1 MPAYKCDNGKY
12 RWGATGSCKYDS
24 KQQAEDDNKD
34 YYRNITIV
42 SGSPCSGKNTYVR
55 KNKKRGDIVW
65 DFDKI
70 HSALTDES
78 THNHIE
84 QVRKYIF
91 SMRDTFYNDL
101 ENEKDLRVWIINSSP
116 IRSVRNELAKRLNA
130 NIVYL
135 KRTKEECLKVAE
147 NERPEEWKGYIENYF
162 ERFEDIEE
170 NENIN
175 IIEVKAL
182 SDIDFTPTQ
191 GMIDEARKGLEW
203 RKEFGRGGT
212 EVGIRTARMII
223 NNELTPDRVT
233 RMFSFH
239 SRHQVDKE
247 AEGYNSGEKGYP
259 SNGRIAIALWGGDAG
274 FSWSERKREEIKEE
288 EEKRVSA
295 KIKTSLEN
303 KRDEHNEEIK
313 ELSLDWDA
321 SVTLPML
328 EKVFD
333 RGVGAYNTNP
343 QSVRPSVKSPEQWAL
358 ARVNS
363 FLYAMKKGKFRS
375 GKHDTD
381 LLPSKH
387 PVKKEMEEKKLDMNI
402 DCNDCLKNK
411 RELVGT
417 IITDGIELPLFSTK
431 EEAEKMAEELGGS
444 GSHPHSIDGKEYF
457 MPFDSHEQCKMMM
470 SKDENMEEE
479 VVMEE
484 SYHYDKDEEEDEKKF
499 RNNNPNV
506 EKRTFNLESKIETR
520 EVDGKERNVVVGYG
534 SVYNSRSENLGGFYE
549 YISEGA
555 FTDELINSS
564 DVRAL
569 INHDPNLI
577 LARSKNGKGTLK
589 LNADSKG
596 LKYEFEMPDTSYAR
610 DLLINMKN
618 NNLNQSSFAFTIPS
632 GGDEWSSDEA
642 GNNIRTINKIDRLF
656 DISVVTYPAY
666 SQAASD
672 VMVAQRGLKEYK
684 ETKKLVKHSL
694 LGLKIEI
701 NKRK

>member
-1 MPAYKCDNGKY
+1 MPAEKCNNGKW

-55 KNKKRGDIVW
+55 NNKKRGDIVW

-101 ENEKDLRVWIINSSP
+101 EKEKDLRVWIINSSP

-135 KRTKEECLKVAE
+135 KRSKDECLRVAE

-170 NENIN
+170 NENVN

-182 SDIDFTPTQ
+182 SDIDLTPTQ

-274 FSWSERKREEIKEE
+274 FSWSERKRAEIVEE

-313 ELSLDWDA
+313 ELSLDWDG
-321 SVTLPML
+321 SVTLSML

-343 QSVRPSVKSPEQWAL
+343 QSVRPSVQSPEQWAL

-381 LLPSKH
+381 LLPSNH
-387 PVKKEMEEKKLDMNI
+387 PVKKEMEEKMNDMKIEKRHIREIIEDDKTITIVYGKSDEWEGYIDNDMN
-402 DCNDCLKNK
+402 D
-411 RELVGT
+411 T
-417 IITDGIELPLFSTK
+417 
-431 EEAEKMAEELGGS
+431 
-444 GSHPHSIDGKEYF
+444 
-457 MPFDSHEQCKMMM
+457 
-470 SKDENMEEE
+470 MEEE
-479 VVMEE
+479 EVIEE
-484 SYHYDKDEEEDEKKF
+484 SYHYDKEEEEDEKTF
-499 RNNNPNV
+499 RNNNHNV

-520 EVDGKERNVVVGYG
+520 EVDGKEKNIVVGYG

-577 LARSKNGKGTLK
+577 LARSKNGEGTLK
-589 LNADSKG
+589 LKADAKG
-596 LKYEFEMPDTSYAR
+596 LRYEFEMPDTSYAR

-666 SQAASD
+666 SQADSD
-672 VMVAQRGLKEYK
+672 VMVAQRGLKEFE

>member
-12 RWGATGSCKYDS
+12 RWGATGSCKYNS
-24 KQQAEDDNKD
+24 KQEAEDDNKD
-34 YYRNITIV
+34 YYR
-42 SGSPCSGKNTYVR
+42 
-55 KNKKRGDIVW
+55 
-65 DFDKI
+65 
-70 HSALTDES
+70 ALTD
-78 THNHIE
+78 I
-84 QVRKYIF
+84 
-91 SMRDTFYNDL
+91 DL
-101 ENEKDLRVWIINSSP
+101 
-116 IRSVRNELAKRLNA
+116 
-130 NIVYL
+130 
-135 KRTKEECLKVAE
+135 
-147 NERPEEWKGYIENYF
+147 
-162 ERFEDIEE
+162 
-170 NENIN
+170 
-175 IIEVKAL
+175 
-182 SDIDFTPTQ
+182 TPTQ
-191 GMIDEARKGLEW
+191 GMIDEAKKGLEW

-274 FSWSERKREEIKEE
+274 FSWSERKREEIVEE

-295 KIKTSLEN
+295 KIKTALEN

-321 SVTLPML
+321 SVNLPML

-343 QSVRPSVKSPEQWAL
+343 QSVRPTVKSPEQWAL
-358 ARVNS
+358 ARVGS

-381 LLPSKH
+381 LLPSNH
-387 PVKKEMEEKKLDMNI
+387 PVKKEMEEKMNNMKIEKRHIREIIEDEKSFIIVYVKSDEWEGYIDNDM
-402 DCNDCLKNK
+402 
-411 RELVGT
+411 T
-417 IITDGIELPLFSTK
+417 
-431 EEAEKMAEELGGS
+431 M
-444 GSHPHSIDGKEYF
+444 
-457 MPFDSHEQCKMMM
+457 Q
-470 SKDENMEEE
+470 EEE
-479 VVMEE
+479 VMEE
-484 SYHYDKDEEEDEKKF
+484 SYHYDKEEEEDEKTF

-589 LNADSKG
+589 LKADAKV
-596 LKYEFEMPDTSYAR
+596 LRYEFEMPDTSYAR

-666 SQAASD
+666 SQADSD

>member
-42 SGSPCSGKNTYVR
+42 SGSPCSGKNTFVR
-55 KNKKRGDIVW
+55 NNKKRGDIVW

-135 KRTKEECLKVAE
+135 KRTKEECLRVAE

-182 SDIDFTPTQ
+182 NDIDFTPTQ
-191 GMIDEARKGLEW
+191 GMIDEAKKGLEW

-274 FSWSERKREEIKEE
+274 FSFSERKRDEIVEE

-295 KIKTSLEN
+295 KIKTALEN

-321 SVTLPML
+321 SVSLPML

-358 ARVNS
+358 ARVGS

-381 LLPSKH
+381 LLPSNH
-387 PVKKEMEEKKLDMNI
+387 PVKKEMEEKMNDMKIEKRHIREIIEDDKTITIVYGKSDEWEGYIDNDMN
-402 DCNDCLKNK
+402 D
-411 RELVGT
+411 T
-417 IITDGIELPLFSTK
+417 
-431 EEAEKMAEELGGS
+431 
-444 GSHPHSIDGKEYF
+444 
-457 MPFDSHEQCKMMM
+457 
-470 SKDENMEEE
+470 MEEE
-479 VVMEE
+479 EVIEE
-484 SYHYDKDEEEDEKKF
+484 SYNKEDEEEDEKTF

-577 LARSKNGKGTLK
+577 LARSKNGEGTLK
-589 LNADSKG
+589 LNADAKG

-666 SQAASD
+666 SQADSD
-672 VMVAQRGLKEYK
+672 VMVAQRGLKEFE

>member
-55 KNKKRGDIVW
+55 NNKKRGDIVW
-65 DFDKI
+65 DFDQI

-78 THNHIE
+78 THNHIK

-135 KRTKEECLKVAE
+135 KRSKDECLRVAE

-182 SDIDFTPTQ
+182 SDIDLTPTQ

-259 SNGRIAIALWGGDAG
+259 SNGRIAIALWGGDFG
-274 FSWSERKREEIKEE
+274 FSFSERKREEIKEE

-295 KIKTSLEN
+295 KIKTALEN

-313 ELSLDWDA
+313 ELSLDWDG

-343 QSVRPSVKSPEQWAL
+343 QSVRPTVKSPEQWAL
-358 ARVNS
+358 ARTNS

-381 LLPSKH
+381 LLPSNH
-387 PVKKEMEEKKLDMNI
+387 PVKKEMEEKMNNMKIEKRHIREIIEDDKTITIVYGKSDEWEGYIDNDMN
-402 DCNDCLKNK
+402 D
-411 RELVGT
+411 T
-417 IITDGIELPLFSTK
+417 
-431 EEAEKMAEELGGS
+431 
-444 GSHPHSIDGKEYF
+444 
-457 MPFDSHEQCKMMM
+457 
-470 SKDENMEEE
+470 MEEE
-479 VVMEE
+479 EVMEE
-484 SYHYDKDEEEDEKKF
+484 SYHYDKDEEEDEKTF

-520 EVDGKERNVVVGYG
+520 DVDGKERNVVVGYG

-555 FTDELINSS
+555 FTDKLINSS

-577 LARSKNGKGTLK
+577 LARSKNGEGTLK
-589 LNADSKG
+589 LNADAKG

-632 GGDEWSSDEA
+632 GGDEWSSDDA

-666 SQAASD
+666 SQADSD
-672 VMVAQRGLKEYK
+672 VMVAQRGLKEFE

>member
-1 MPAYKCDNGKY
+1 
-12 RWGATGSCKYDS
+12 
-24 KQQAEDDNKD
+24 
-34 YYRNITIV
+34 
-42 SGSPCSGKNTYVR
+42 
-55 KNKKRGDIVW
+55 
-65 DFDKI
+65 
-70 HSALTDES
+70 
-78 THNHIE
+78 
-84 QVRKYIF
+84 
-91 SMRDTFYNDL
+91 
-101 ENEKDLRVWIINSSP
+101 
-116 IRSVRNELAKRLNA
+116 
-130 NIVYL
+130 
-135 KRTKEECLKVAE
+135 
-147 NERPEEWKGYIENYF
+147 
-162 ERFEDIEE
+162 
-170 NENIN
+170 
-175 IIEVKAL
+175 
-182 SDIDFTPTQ
+182 
-191 GMIDEARKGLEW
+191 MIDEAKKGLEW

-223 NNELTPDRVT
+223 NNELTADRVT

-274 FSWSERKREEIKEE
+274 FSWSERKRKEIVEE

-295 KIKTSLEN
+295 KIKIALEN
-303 KRDEHNEEIK
+303 KRDEHNEDIK
-313 ELSLDWDA
+313 ELSLDWDG

-333 RGVGAYNTNP
+333 RGVGAYHNNP

-387 PVKKEMEEKKLDMNI
+387 PVKKEMEEKMNNMNI
-402 DCNDCLKNK
+402 DCNDCFRNK

-417 IITDGIELPLFSTK
+417 MITDGIELPLFSTK
-431 EEAEKMAEELGGS
+431 EEAEKMAEEMGGS
-444 GSHPHSIDGKEYF
+444 GSHIHTLDGKEYF
-457 MPFDSHEQCKMMM
+457 MPFDSHEQCMMMM
-470 SKDENMEEE
+470 SKDKDMEEE
-479 VVMEE
+479 EIMEE
-484 SYHYDKDEEEDEKKF
+484 SYHYDKDEEEDEKTF

-520 EVDGKERNVVVGYG
+520 EIDGKERNVVVGYG

-589 LNADSKG
+589 LNADAKG
-596 LKYEFEMPDTSYAR
+596 LRYEFEMPDTSYAR

-632 GGDEWSSDEA
+632 GGDEWSSDDA
-642 GNNIRTINKIDRLF
+642 GNNIRTINKIDKLF

-666 SQAASD
+666 SQADSD
-672 VMVAQRGLKEYK
+672 LMVAQRGLKEYK
-684 ETKKLVKHSL
+684 KTKKLVKHSL

>member
-55 KNKKRGDIVW
+55 NNKKRGDIVW

-101 ENEKDLRVWIINSSP
+101 EKEKDLRVWIINSSP
-116 IRSVRNELAKRLNA
+116 IKSVRNELAKRLNA

-135 KRTKEECLKVAE
+135 KRTKEECLRVAE

-274 FSWSERKREEIKEE
+274 FSWSERKRSEIVEE

-295 KIKTSLEN
+295 KIKTALEN

-313 ELSLDWDA
+313 ELSLDWDG
-321 SVTLPML
+321 SVSLPML

-358 ARVNS
+358 ARVGS

-387 PVKKEMEEKKLDMNI
+387 PVKKEMEEKMNDMKIEKRHIREIIEDDKTITIVYGKSDEWEGYIDNDMN
-402 DCNDCLKNK
+402 D
-411 RELVGT
+411 T
-417 IITDGIELPLFSTK
+417 
-431 EEAEKMAEELGGS
+431 
-444 GSHPHSIDGKEYF
+444 
-457 MPFDSHEQCKMMM
+457 
-470 SKDENMEEE
+470 MEEE
-479 VVMEE
+479 EVMEE
-484 SYHYDKDEEEDEKKF
+484 SYNKEDEEEDEKTF

-520 EVDGKERNVVVGYG
+520 EVDGKEKNVVVGYG

-577 LARSKNGKGTLK
+577 LARSKNGEGTLK
-589 LNADSKG
+589 LNADAKG

-632 GGDEWSSDEA
+632 GGDEWSSDDA

-666 SQAASD
+666 SQADSD

>member
-1 MPAYKCDNGKY
+1 MPAEKCNNGKW

-42 SGSPCSGKNTYVR
+42 SGSPCSGKNTYV
-55 KNKKRGDIVW
+55 KNNKKRGDIVW

-101 ENEKDLRVWIINSSP
+101 EKEKDLRVWIINSSP

-135 KRTKEECLKVAE
+135 KRSKDECLRVAE

-182 SDIDFTPTQ
+182 SDIDLTPTQ

-274 FSWSERKREEIKEE
+274 FSWSERKRAEIVEE

-295 KIKTSLEN
+295 KIKTALEN

-313 ELSLDWDA
+313 ELSLDWDG
-321 SVTLPML
+321 SVTLSML

-343 QSVRPSVKSPEQWAL
+343 QSVRPSVQSPEQWAL

-381 LLPSKH
+381 LLPSNH
-387 PVKKEMEEKKLDMNI
+387 PVKKEMEEKMNNMKIEKRHIREIIEDDNTITIVYGKSDEWEGYIDNDMN
-402 DCNDCLKNK
+402 D
-411 RELVGT
+411 T
-417 IITDGIELPLFSTK
+417 
-431 EEAEKMAEELGGS
+431 
-444 GSHPHSIDGKEYF
+444 
-457 MPFDSHEQCKMMM
+457 
-470 SKDENMEEE
+470 MEEE
-479 VVMEE
+479 EVMEE
-484 SYHYDKDEEEDEKKF
+484 SYHYDKEEEEDEKTF

-520 EVDGKERNVVVGYG
+520 EVDGKEKNIVVGYG

-577 LARSKNGKGTLK
+577 LARSKDG
-589 LNADSKG
+589 S
-596 LKYEFEMPDTSYAR
+596 
-610 DLLINMKN
+610 
-618 NNLNQSSFAFTIPS
+618 
-632 GGDEWSSDEA
+632 
-642 GNNIRTINKIDRLF
+642 
-656 DISVVTYPAY
+656 
-666 SQAASD
+666 
-672 VMVAQRGLKEYK
+672 
-684 ETKKLVKHSL
+684 
-694 LGLKIEI
+694 
-701 NKRK
+701 

>member
-42 SGSPCSGKNTYVR
+42 SGSPCSGKNTFVR
-55 KNKKRGDIVW
+55 NNKKRGDIVW

-84 QVRKYIF
+84 HVRKYIF
-91 SMRDTFYNDL
+91 SIRDTFYNDL

-135 KRTKEECLKVAE
+135 KRSKEECLRVAD

-170 NENIN
+170 NENVN
-175 IIEVKAL
+175 IIEIKAL
-182 SDIDFTPTQ
+182 SDIDLTPTQ

-274 FSWSERKREEIKEE
+274 FSWSERKRDEIVEE

-387 PVKKEMEEKKLDMNI
+387 PVKKEMEEKMNNMKIEKRHIREIIEDDKTITIVYGKSDEWEGYIDNDMN
-402 DCNDCLKNK
+402 D
-411 RELVGT
+411 T
-417 IITDGIELPLFSTK
+417 
-431 EEAEKMAEELGGS
+431 
-444 GSHPHSIDGKEYF
+444 
-457 MPFDSHEQCKMMM
+457 
-470 SKDENMEEE
+470 MEEE
-479 VVMEE
+479 EVMQE
-484 SYHYDKDEEEDEKKF
+484 SYDKDEEEDEKTF

-520 EVDGKERNVVVGYG
+520 EIDGKERNVVVGYG

-577 LARSKNGKGTLK
+577 LARSKNGEGTLK
-589 LNADSKG
+589 LNADAKG

-632 GGDEWSSDEA
+632 GGDEWSSDDA

-666 SQAASD
+666 SQADSD

>member
-42 SGSPCSGKNTYVR
+42 SGSPCSGKNTFVR

-135 KRTKEECLKVAE
+135 KRSKEECLRVAD

-170 NENIN
+170 NENVN
-175 IIEVKAL
+175 IIEIKAL
-182 SDIDFTPTQ
+182 SDIDLTPTQ
-191 GMIDEARKGLEW
+191 GMIDEAKKGLEW

-274 FSWSERKREEIKEE
+274 FSFSERKREEIVEE

-295 KIKTSLEN
+295 KIKTALEN

-313 ELSLDWDA
+313 GLSLDWDG

-358 ARVNS
+358 ARVGS

-387 PVKKEMEEKKLDMNI
+387 PVKKEMEEKMNDMKIEKRHIREIIEDDKTITIVYGKSDEWEGYIDNDMN
-402 DCNDCLKNK
+402 D
-411 RELVGT
+411 T
-417 IITDGIELPLFSTK
+417 
-431 EEAEKMAEELGGS
+431 
-444 GSHPHSIDGKEYF
+444 
-457 MPFDSHEQCKMMM
+457 
-470 SKDENMEEE
+470 MEEE
-479 VVMEE
+479 EVIEE
-484 SYHYDKDEEEDEKKF
+484 SYNKEDEEEDEKTF

-577 LARSKNGKGTLK
+577 LARSKNGEGTLK
-589 LNADSKG
+589 LNADAKG

-632 GGDEWSSDEA
+632 GGDEWSSDDA

-666 SQAASD
+666 SQADSD
-672 VMVAQRGLKEYK
+672 VMVAQRGLKEFENK
-684 ETKKLVKHSL
+684 KKLVKHSL

>member
-55 KNKKRGDIVW
+55 NNKKRGDIVW

-101 ENEKDLRVWIINSSP
+101 EKEKDLRVWIINSSP

-135 KRTKEECLKVAE
+135 KRTKEECLRVAE

-274 FSWSERKREEIKEE
+274 FSWSERKRSEIVEE

-295 KIKTSLEN
+295 KIKTALEN

-313 ELSLDWDA
+313 ELSLDWDG
-321 SVTLPML
+321 SVSLPML

-358 ARVNS
+358 ARVGS

-387 PVKKEMEEKKLDMNI
+387 PVKKEMEEKMNDMKIEKRHIREIIEDDKTITIVYGKSDEWEGYIDNDMN
-402 DCNDCLKNK
+402 D
-411 RELVGT
+411 T
-417 IITDGIELPLFSTK
+417 
-431 EEAEKMAEELGGS
+431 
-444 GSHPHSIDGKEYF
+444 
-457 MPFDSHEQCKMMM
+457 
-470 SKDENMEEE
+470 MEEE
-479 VVMEE
+479 EVMEE
-484 SYHYDKDEEEDEKKF
+484 SYNKEDEEEDEKTF

-520 EVDGKERNVVVGYG
+520 EVDGKEKNVVVGYG

-577 LARSKNGKGTLK
+577 LARSKNGEGTLK
-589 LNADSKG
+589 LNADAKG

-632 GGDEWSSDEA
+632 GGDEWSSDDA

-666 SQAASD
+666 SQADSD

>member
-1 MPAYKCDNGKY
+1 MPAYKCDNVKY
-12 RWGATGSCKYDS
+12 RWGATGSCKYNS
-24 KQQAEDDNKD
+24 KQEAEDDNKD
-34 YYRNITIV
+34 YYR
-42 SGSPCSGKNTYVR
+42 
-55 KNKKRGDIVW
+55 
-65 DFDKI
+65 
-70 HSALTDES
+70 ALTD
-78 THNHIE
+78 I
-84 QVRKYIF
+84 
-91 SMRDTFYNDL
+91 DL
-101 ENEKDLRVWIINSSP
+101 
-116 IRSVRNELAKRLNA
+116 
-130 NIVYL
+130 
-135 KRTKEECLKVAE
+135 
-147 NERPEEWKGYIENYF
+147 
-162 ERFEDIEE
+162 
-170 NENIN
+170 
-175 IIEVKAL
+175 
-182 SDIDFTPTQ
+182 TPTQ
-191 GMIDEARKGLEW
+191 GMIDEAKKGLEW

-223 NNELTPDRVT
+223 NNELTSDRVT

-274 FSWSERKREEIKEE
+274 FSWSERKREEIVEE

-295 KIKTSLEN
+295 KIKTALEN

-321 SVTLPML
+321 SVNLPML

-343 QSVRPSVKSPEQWAL
+343 QSVRPSVKNPETWAL

-381 LLPSKH
+381 LLPSNH
-387 PVKKEMEEKKLDMNI
+387 PVKKEMEEKMNDMKIEKRHIREIIEDDKTITIVYGKSDEWEGYIDNDMN
-402 DCNDCLKNK
+402 D
-411 RELVGT
+411 T
-417 IITDGIELPLFSTK
+417 
-431 EEAEKMAEELGGS
+431 
-444 GSHPHSIDGKEYF
+444 
-457 MPFDSHEQCKMMM
+457 
-470 SKDENMEEE
+470 MEEE
-479 VVMEE
+479 EVMEE
-484 SYHYDKDEEEDEKKF
+484 SYHYDKEEEEDEKTF

-596 LKYEFEMPDTSYAR
+596 LKYEFVMPDTSYAR

-632 GGDEWSSDEA
+632 GGDEWSSDES
-642 GNNIRTINKIDRLF
+642 GNNIRTINKIDRIF

-684 ETKKLVKHSL
+684 
-694 LGLKIEI
+694 
-701 NKRK
+701 

>member
-24 KQQAEDDNKD
+24 KQEAEDDNKD
-34 YYRNITIV
+34 YYR
-42 SGSPCSGKNTYVR
+42 S
-55 KNKKRGDIVW
+55 
-65 DFDKI
+65 
-70 HSALTDES
+70 
-78 THNHIE
+78 
-84 QVRKYIF
+84 
-91 SMRDTFYNDL
+91 
-101 ENEKDLRVWIINSSP
+101 
-116 IRSVRNELAKRLNA
+116 
-130 NIVYL
+130 
-135 KRTKEECLKVAE
+135 
-147 NERPEEWKGYIENYF
+147 
-162 ERFEDIEE
+162 
-170 NENIN
+170 
-175 IIEVKAL
+175 L
-182 SDIDFTPTQ
+182 SDIDLTPTQ
-191 GMIDEARKGLEW
+191 GMIDEAKKGLEW

-259 SNGRIAIALWGGDAG
+259 SNGRIAIALWGGDFG
-274 FSWSERKREEIKEE
+274 FAFSERKREEIKEE

-295 KIKTSLEN
+295 KIKTALEN

-313 ELSLDWDA
+313 ELSLDWDG

-343 QSVRPSVKSPEQWAL
+343 QSVRPTVKSPEQWAL
-358 ARVNS
+358 ARTNS

-381 LLPSKH
+381 LLPSNH
-387 PVKKEMEEKKLDMNI
+387 PVKKEMEEKNLDMNI
-402 DCNDCLKNK
+402 DCNDCFRNK

-417 IITDGIELPLFSTK
+417 MITDGIEMPLFSTK
-431 EEAEKMAEELGGS
+431 EEAEKMAEEMGGS
-444 GSHPHSIDGKEYF
+444 GSHIHTLDGEEYF
-457 MPFDSHEQCKMMM
+457 MPFESHEQIMMIMSGDGEMEENAYKKKMK
-470 SKDENMEEE
+470 KDE
-479 VVMEE
+479 
-484 SYHYDKDEEEDEKKF
+484 DEEEKSF

-577 LARSKNGKGTLK
+577 LARSKFGEGTLK
-589 LNADSKG
+589 LNADNKG

-666 SQAASD
+666 SQADSD

>member
-1 MPAYKCDNGKY
+1 MPAEKCNNGKW

-42 SGSPCSGKNTYVR
+42 SGSPCSGKNTYV
-55 KNKKRGDIVW
+55 KNNKKRGDIVW

-101 ENEKDLRVWIINSSP
+101 EKEKDLRVWIINSSP

-135 KRTKEECLKVAE
+135 KRSKDECLRVAE

-182 SDIDFTPTQ
+182 SDIDLTPTQ

-274 FSWSERKREEIKEE
+274 FAFSKRKRAEIVEE

-295 KIKTSLEN
+295 KIKTALEN

-313 ELSLDWDA
+313 ELSLDWDG

-343 QSVRPSVKSPEQWAL
+343 QSVRPSVQSPEQWAL

-363 FLYAMKKGKFRS
+363 FLYAMKKGKYRS

-381 LLPSKH
+381 LLPSNH
-387 PVKKEMEEKKLDMNI
+387 PVKKEMEEKMNNMKIEKRHIREIIEDDNTITIVYGKSDEWEGYIDNDMN
-402 DCNDCLKNK
+402 D
-411 RELVGT
+411 T
-417 IITDGIELPLFSTK
+417 
-431 EEAEKMAEELGGS
+431 
-444 GSHPHSIDGKEYF
+444 
-457 MPFDSHEQCKMMM
+457 
-470 SKDENMEEE
+470 MEEE
-479 VVMEE
+479 EVMEE
-484 SYHYDKDEEEDEKKF
+484 SYHYDKEEEEDEKTF

-577 LARSKNGKGTLK
+577 LARSKNGEGTLK
-589 LNADSKG
+589 LKADAKG
-596 LKYEFEMPDTSYAR
+596 LRYEFEMPDTSYAR

-666 SQAASD
+666 SQADSD
-672 VMVAQRGLKEYK
+672 VMVAQRGLKEFE

>member
-1 MPAYKCDNGKY
+1 MPAEKCNNGKW

-55 KNKKRGDIVW
+55 NNKKRGDIVW

-101 ENEKDLRVWIINSSP
+101 EKEKDLRVWIINSSP

-135 KRTKEECLKVAE
+135 KRSKDECLRVAE

-182 SDIDFTPTQ
+182 SDIDLTPTQ

-274 FSWSERKREEIKEE
+274 FSWSERKRAEIVEE

-295 KIKTSLEN
+295 KIKTALEN

-321 SVTLPML
+321 SVSLSML

-343 QSVRPSVKSPEQWAL
+343 QSVRPSVQSPEQWAL
-358 ARVNS
+358 ARVGS

-381 LLPSKH
+381 LLPSNH
-387 PVKKEMEEKKLDMNI
+387 PVKKEMEEKMNDMKIEKRHIREIIEDDKTITIVYGKSDEWEGYIDNDMN
-402 DCNDCLKNK
+402 D
-411 RELVGT
+411 T
-417 IITDGIELPLFSTK
+417 
-431 EEAEKMAEELGGS
+431 
-444 GSHPHSIDGKEYF
+444 
-457 MPFDSHEQCKMMM
+457 
-470 SKDENMEEE
+470 MEEE
-479 VVMEE
+479 EVMEE
-484 SYHYDKDEEEDEKKF
+484 SYHYDKDEEEDEKTF

-577 LARSKNGKGTLK
+577 LARSKNGEGTLK
-589 LNADSKG
+589 LKADAKG
-596 LKYEFEMPDTSYAR
+596 LRYEFEMPDTSYAR

-666 SQAASD
+666 SQADSD
-672 VMVAQRGLKEYK
+672 VMVAQRGLKEFE